1 MDTLTIEHANALP
14 APTWHRL
21 GVNDVNIELPVLKA
35 AQKVEVQAE
44 EGLRGDAGAFEE
56 ALAAIPFSPFAAATS
71 FMAAGEAG
79 GQPATCAAD
88 SEASLGEPASLP
100 TSAAHQVDGQES
112 PAAAKDGRAAIDGGA
127 TTGKEA
133 AIDESVAIDKPALS
147 SFQMEA
153 LEARYLSP
161 ADVFS
166 TGMGPEASEYLE
178 FVAGEPIV
186 FATRPGERACATV
199 RVTGVDGAANAAA
212 IDVVAAPGS
221 FLSLAI
227 ALDSPEPG
235 AGVVGT
241 RLRVFAGADARVD
254 IMSTQTLDDSWIAL
268 DDAGILADERA
279 CVRVRQ
285 TVLGAGRA
293 YTGLAADLRGNDA
306 RLDVDTRYLGH
317 AREARDFNYVAH
329 QRGRR
334 TVCNLDANG
343 VLAGE
348 SSKTLRGTI
357 ELAHGCKG
365 STGSEQETV
374 LLADERVA
382 NRTVPVIL
390 CDEDDVAG
398 NHGATIGHVAPK
410 QLFYLASRGISPDDA
425 ERLFTAAA
433 FEEAALAAPDLRTRT
448 AIGRLAAQRGV
459 RIENEDEEAL
469 A

>member
-1 MDTLTIEHANALP
+1 METLTIEHANALP

-21 GVNDVNIELPVLKA
+21 GMNDVDIELPALEA
-35 AQKVEVQAE
+35 AQSVEVQAE
-44 EGLRGDAGAFEE
+44 EGLRGEAGAFEE
-56 ALAAIPFSPFAAATS
+56 ALAAIPS
-71 FMAAGEAG
+71 MVAGESG
-79 GQPATCAAD
+79 DQPVERATD
-88 SEASLGEPASLP
+88 SGVSSVEPASLP
-100 TSAAHQVDGQES
+100 TSAAHQVDDQES
-112 PAAAKDGRAAIDGGA
+112 PTAAIGEG
-127 TTGKEA
+127 A
-133 AIDESVAIDKPALS
+133 AIGQGAAIGEGAAIETTALS
-147 SFQMEA
+147 AFQVEA
-153 LEARYLSP
+153 FESRYLSA

-178 FVAGEPIV
+178 YMAGEPIV
-186 FATRPGERACATV
+186 FATRPGERTCATV
-199 RVTGVDGAANAAA
+199 RVEGVDGAANAAT

-227 ALDSPEPG
+227 GLDSPVQG

-254 IMSTQTLDDSWIAL
+254 VMSTQTLDDSWIVL
-268 DDAGILADERA
+268 DDAGIVLDERA
-279 CVRVRQ
+279 RVQLRH

-293 YTGLAADLRGNDA
+293 YTGLAADLRGDDA
-306 RLDVDTRYLGH
+306 RLDIDTRYLGH
-317 AREARDFNYVAH
+317 AHETRDFNYVAH

-348 SSKTLRGTI
+348 SVKTLRGTI
-357 ELAHGCKG
+357 ELVHGCKG
-365 STGSEQETV
+365 SEGSEQETV
-374 LLADERVA
+374 LLADERVV

-425 ERLFTAAA
+425 ERLFITAT
-433 FEEAALAAPDLRTRT
+433 FEEAALTAPDPRTR
-448 AIGRLAAQRGV
+448 AAVGRLAAQRGV
-459 RIENEDEEAL
+459 RIEEASR
-469 A
+469 

>member
-1 MDTLTIEHANALP
+1 METLTIEHANALP

-21 GVNDVNIELPVLKA
+21 GMNDVDIELPVLEA
-35 AQKVEVQAE
+35 AQSVEVQAE
-44 EGLRGDAGAFEE
+44 EGLLGEAGAFEE
-56 ALAAIPFSPFAAATS
+56 ALAAIPF
-71 FMAAGEAG
+71 MAAGEPG
-79 GQPATCAAD
+79 DQPVERAAD
-88 SEASLGEPASLP
+88 SGVSLGEPASLP
-100 TSAAHQVDGQES
+100 TSAAHQVDDQES
-112 PAAAKDGRAAIDGGA
+112 PTAAKDEG
-127 TTGKEA
+127 A
-133 AIDESVAIDKPALS
+133 AIDEQALS
-147 SFQMEA
+147 AFQVEA
-153 LEARYLSP
+153 FESRYLSA

-178 FVAGEPIV
+178 YMAGEPIV
-186 FATRPGERACATV
+186 FVTRPGERTCATV
-199 RVTGVDGAANAAA
+199 RVEGVDGAANAAA

-227 ALDSPEPG
+227 GLDSPEPG

-254 IMSTQTLDDSWIAL
+254 VVSTQTLDDGWIAL
-268 DDAGILADERA
+268 DDAGIVIDERA
-279 CVRVRQ
+279 RVQLRH

-293 YTGLAADLRGNDA
+293 YTGLAADLRGDDA
-306 RLDVDTRYLGH
+306 RLDIDTRYLGH
-317 AREARDFNYVAH
+317 AHETRDFNYVTH

-348 SSKTLRGTI
+348 SVKTLRSTI
-357 ELAHGCKG
+357 ELVHGCKG
-365 STGSEQETV
+365 SEGSEQETV
-374 LLADERVA
+374 LLADERVV

-425 ERLFTAAA
+425 ERLFITAA
-433 FEEAALAAPDLRTRT
+433 FEEAALTAPDPCTR
-448 AIGRLAAQRGV
+448 AAVGRLAAQRGV
-459 RIENEDEEAL
+459 RIEEAV

>member
-1 MDTLTIEHANALP
+1 METLTIEHANALP
-14 APTWHRL
+14 APTWYRL
-21 GVNDVNIELPVLKA
+21 GMNDVDIELPALEA
-35 AQKVEVQAE
+35 AQSVEVQAE

-56 ALAAIPFSPFAAATS
+56 ALAALPFSPFMAT
-71 FMAAGEAG
+71 GEPG
-79 GQPATCAAD
+79 DQPVERAAD
-88 SEASLGEPASLP
+88 SGVSLGEPARLP
-100 TSAAHQVDGQES
+100 TSAAHQVDDQGS
-112 PAAAKDGRAAIDGGA
+112 LPAAIGQGAAIGEG
-127 TTGKEA
+127 A
-133 AIDESVAIDKPALS
+133 AIETTALS
-147 SFQMEA
+147 AFQVEA
-153 LEARYLSP
+153 FESRHLSA

-178 FVAGEPIV
+178 YMAGEPIV
-186 FATRPGERACATV
+186 FATRPGERTCATV
-199 RVTGVDGAANAAA
+199 RVEGVDGAANAAA

-227 ALDSPEPG
+227 GLDSPVQG

-254 IMSTQTLDDSWIAL
+254 IMSTQTLDDSWIVL
-268 DDAGILADERA
+268 DDAGIVLDERA
-279 CVRVRQ
+279 RVQLRH

-293 YTGLAADLRGNDA
+293 YTGLAADLRGDDA
-306 RLDVDTRYLGH
+306 RLDIDTRYLGH
-317 AREARDFNYVAH
+317 AHETRDFNYVAH

-348 SSKTLRGTI
+348 SVKTLRGTI
-357 ELAHGCKG
+357 ELVHGCKG
-365 STGSEQETV
+365 SEGSEQETV
-374 LLADERVA
+374 LLADERVV

-425 ERLFTAAA
+425 ERLFITAT
-433 FEEAALAAPDLRTRT
+433 FEEAALTAPDPRTR
-448 AIGRLAAQRGV
+448 AAVGRLAAQRGV
-459 RIENEDEEAL
+459 RIEEASR
-469 A
+469 